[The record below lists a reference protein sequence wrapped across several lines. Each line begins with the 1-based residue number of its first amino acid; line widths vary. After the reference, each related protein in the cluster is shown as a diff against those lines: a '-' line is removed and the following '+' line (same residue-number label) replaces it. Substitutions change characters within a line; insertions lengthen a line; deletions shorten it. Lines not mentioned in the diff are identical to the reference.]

1 MIAAVGNGQTDLVQ
15 PRRPLQGLR
24 RVLIEPPRRGHLLQ
38 ALLGGARHTLRLP
51 AVHMVARR
59 QTGNGTRTNILM
71 THAAEQVM
79 KQPLAQRPV
88 GHLQALDLQCF
99 ERGNQNRQTAGQH
112 RGAVLAD
119 TEGLQVPDVTD
130 AEQHLAQA
138 IKRVE
143 RDVALAPAARLQH
156 RTDGAHGPGSAIGGL
171 PAKRAEL
178 RRHRLE
184 LEARR
189 RFRAPHGLG
198 RDLAFGKVTLAEP
211 HTTDMQ
217 ALHLQRLEPATD
229 DRLGAAAAD
238 VEHQPLAIVVGQ
250 VTRHA
255 LINKTRLLLSGN
267 NFNRAP

>member
-1 MIAAVGNGQTDLVQ
+1 MSVSGSDDDGRGSTPPTAVVPATRTPASRNAASGRRRGDDSGCGNGQTDLVQ

-143 RDVALAPAARLQH
+143 RDIALAPAARLQH
-156 RTDGAHGPGSAIGGL
+156 RTDGAHRPGGAIGGL
-171 PAKRAEL
+171 PAKRTEL

-184 LEARR
+184 LETRR
-189 RFRAPHGLG
+189 RFARRTALDVISPLG
-198 RDLAFGKVTLAEP
+198 K
-211 HTTDMQ
+211 
-217 ALHLQRLEPATD
+217 
-229 DRLGAAAAD
+229 
-238 VEHQPLAIVVGQ
+238 
-250 VTRHA
+250 
-255 LINKTRLLLSGN
+255 
-267 NFNRAP
+267 